1 MYIETDRLILKPF
14 EERDK
19 SLAINM
25 FVNDQIKQ
33 TYMLPDFP
41 SEEAAAKLF
50 YRLQEL
56 SLTEGRFVVGV
67 YRKTEDGPVLIGFM
81 NDVEIK
87 DGKIEMGYVIDPTYH
102 NQGYCTEAL
111 KGMIQYL
118 LEHGFSRVITGAFE
132 GNAAS
137 LRVMEKS
144 GMQKIDYTDEIT
156 YRGKVH
162 RCIYYVM
169 DKEQNK

>member
-1 MYIETDRLILKPF
+1 MHIETDRLILKPF
-14 EERDK
+14 EEEDK

-33 TYMLPDFP
+33 TYMLPDFE

-50 YRLQEL
+50 YRLQDL
-56 SLTEGRFVVGV
+56 SMKDDRFVVGI
-67 YRKTEDGPVLIGFM
+67 YTKAEGQPVLIGFM

-87 DGKIEMGYVIDPTYH
+87 EEQIEMGYVIDPAYH

-111 KGMIQYL
+111 KGVIGYL

-144 GMQKIDYTDEIT
+144 GMKKIDYTDEIT

-169 DKEQNK
+169 DKK